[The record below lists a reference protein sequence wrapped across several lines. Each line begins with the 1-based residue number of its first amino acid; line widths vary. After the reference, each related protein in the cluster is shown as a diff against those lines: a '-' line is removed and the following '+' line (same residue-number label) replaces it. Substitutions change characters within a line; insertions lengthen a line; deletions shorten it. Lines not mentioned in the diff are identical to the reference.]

1 MTLELT
7 GLMLYS
13 MWVVLGL
20 MGLSFL
26 VGLYHSLK
34 AGTFSSSLIL
44 AYLQDL
50 LFYVFPLFLLA
61 NMTSLDP
68 TGWILLITYYV
79 GALGVVLKYLASLK
93 K

>member
-44 AYLQDL
+44 TYLQDL

-68 TGWILLITYYV
+68 TGWILLIAYYV